1 LPILWRQRTRNDMK
15 RILFV
20 DDDRR
25 VLDGLRRMLRG
36 MRRQWEMEFVQSG
49 THALEHLAASPFDM
63 VIADMRMP
71 SMDGAELLH
80 EVMTRHPATVR
91 IILSGHCDR
100 AGVLKSVGP
109 THQFVTKPCDPDRLK
124 ATIAG
129 ICWLRDQLPDERMR
143 QVVSRVQ
150 SVPSWRPTYEE
161 FVAVL
166 ESPAA
171 SVNRLGRIVA
181 SDVGLSAK
189 MLQLVNSGFF
199 GTPQSVYDPA
209 RAVTLLG
216 LDALRALLHST
227 DAILPFDAGEE
238 YDSPLHLLGTHTL
251 AVSMAAREIAKGEN
265 GDAMVVNGAHL
276 AGLLHDVGIPVLAGE
291 CPERYIEAMHLASRE
306 QISLKEAEKAVFK
319 ATRDDVGAYL
329 MGLWGIPEPVVTA
342 IAFHLRPR
350 QCAGHAFSP
359 LTAVHVANALVEQ
372 NMSRLPGLVSPVD
385 TDYLARIGCAG
396 RLEVWADI
404 CRDAWQAALAA
415 YTPSAVY

>member
-1 LPILWRQRTRNDMK
+1 MK

-20 DDDRR
+20 DDDPR

-36 MRRQWEMEFVQSG
+36 ERRQWEVEFAESG
-49 THALEHLAASPFDM
+49 ADALERLDAAPFDM

-71 SMDGAELLH
+71 RMDGAELLH
-80 EVMTRHPATVR
+80 EVMIRHPATVR
-91 IILSGHCDR
+91 MILSGQCDR
-100 AGVLKSVGP
+100 QGVLKSVGP
-109 THQFVTKPCDPDRLK
+109 THQFVTKPCDPERLK
-124 ATIAG
+124 TTIAG
-129 ICWLRDQLPDERMR
+129 ICWLRDQLPDEQMR
-143 QVVSRVQ
+143 RVVSRVQ

-166 ESPAA
+166 ESPTA
-171 SVNRLGRIVA
+171 SVHRLGRIVA

-199 GTPQSVYDPA
+199 GTPQCVFDPA

-216 LDALRALLHST
+216 VDALRELLHST
-227 DAILPFDAGEE
+227 DAILPFDASEE
-238 YDSPLHLLGTHTL
+238 FDSSLHLLGTHTL
-251 AVSMAAREIAKGEN
+251 AVSMAARAIAASET
-265 GDAMVVNGAHL
+265 DDTMVVNGAHL

-291 CPERYIEAMHLASRE
+291 CPGRYVEAIHLANRE
-306 QISLKEAEKAVFK
+306 QISLKQAEKAVFK

-350 QCAGHAFSP
+350 QCNEEAFSP
-359 LTAVHVANALVEQ
+359 LTAVHAANALVEQ
-372 NMSRLPGLVSPVD
+372 EMTRLPGLVSQVD

-404 CRDAWQAALAA
+404 CREAWQAALVA
-415 YTPSAVY
+415 YTPSAVR